1 MAEIE
6 AELRAYRQAC
16 DPALSTLSL
25 AAWVSAVNQ
34 STGQASMTL
43 AQANCLT
50 AQLAGFFPRNA
61 YPYPG
66 PKVLARGLVILAELV
81 RYERIRNPPPP

>member
-1 MAEIE
+1 
-6 AELRAYRQAC
+6 
-16 DPALSTLSL
+16 
-25 AAWVSAVNQ
+25 
-34 STGQASMTL
+34 MTL

-81 RYERIRNPPPP
+81 RYERIRSHPPP